1 MREEIDKLKGKVEE
15 VVKEFSVRPKN
26 MVEEGR
32 SGNGIEWIRLIMLE
46 LSEEGKR
53 KGEWIKVKERG
64 SKKV

>member
-1 MREEIDKLKGKVEE
+1 
-15 VVKEFSVRPKN
+15 